1 MASDMSEVD
10 TITSIGPISIKIKLS
25 LIEIMPYYI
34 TYLSHIFV
42 FILDLIR
49 QNMDLFMGL
58 DHLNLTKI

>member
-1 MASDMSEVD
+1 MVSDMSEVD

-42 FILDLIR
+42 FILDLIS

>member
-1 MASDMSEVD
+1 MASDMSEVE

-25 LIEIMPYYI
+25 LIEIMQYYI
-34 TYLSHIFV
+34 TYISHIFV

-58 DHLNLTKI
+58 DNLNLTKI